1 MNKIEVRI
9 KKWSTY
15 WSVKIFDTG
24 TEYPR
29 VRTASSLA
37 YLNAIIRDED
47 LNSSRFNVVGLP
59 SSNWSNTINFKP
71 MKINWKTG
79 LSE

>member
-9 KKWSTY
+9 KKWSTH

-37 YLNAIIRDED
+37 YLRTIKREEN
-47 LNSSRFNVVGLP
+47 LNSPRFNVV
-59 SSNWSNTINFKP
+59 TQH
-71 MKINWKTG
+71 
-79 LSE
+79 